1 MNKENRD
8 TVYVEPNDNVE
19 AFRFDARVADVF
31 ENMIVRSVPGYAL
44 ILDLIGLLTEKHAVS
59 DSNCYDLG
67 CSLGAS
73 TLMIRRNAPTS
84 CHVVGVD
91 NSAAMVERCR
101 ANMARDHSGASVE
114 IREESLQDTTIE
126 NASVVV
132 LNFTLQFVP
141 VEQRSL
147 VLKRIADG
155 MVEGGVLVLAEKF
168 SFDDPMEQAA
178 MTELHLDFK
187 RYHGYSDLEIA
198 QKRAALEN
206 VLVPDTIETHFE
218 RLLLAGFSEAQL
230 VQRCLNFGAVLA
242 VK

>member
-1 MNKENRD
+1 MNKD
-8 TVYVEPNDNVE
+8 TVYAEPKDDVED
-19 AFRFDARVADVF
+19 FRFDAQVADVF
-31 ENMIVRSVPGYAL
+31 ENMISRSVPGYAL
-44 ILDLIGLLTEKHAVS
+44 ILDLIGLATEKYALANT
-59 DSNCYDLG
+59 NCYDLG

-73 TLMIRRNAPTS
+73 TLMIRRNAPS
-84 CHVVGVD
+84 GCHVIGVD

-101 ANMARDHSGASVE
+101 ATMARDNSGASIE

-141 VEQRSL
+141 AEERAR
-147 VLKRIADG
+147 VLKTIGDG
-155 MVEGGVLVLAEKF
+155 MVKGGVLVLAEKL
-168 SFDDPMEQAA
+168 SFEDPLEQAA

-218 RLLLAGFSEAQL
+218 RLLMAGFSEAQL
-230 VQRCLNFGAVLA
+230 VQRCLNFGALLA